1 MAPRR
6 GRCHAA
12 AGGARRAR
20 TGRARTGNAG
30 WPAHQRLRRGDVR
43 GGGHPAAAPRRHP
56 TPDPGDVHD
65 PAGRLPQPGRGLRA
79 AAAARRP
86 LRAGRAHRLA
96 PGASGRQWPRLRR
109 ASRRGRGDFTTL
121 IAVDIPAGG
130 ATEPQQHLYEE
141 TIHVLS
147 GQGSTA
153 IERPDGSRQS
163 FEWGAHSVF
172 AIPMN
177 AKHQHFNGSGSK
189 PVRMA
194 STNSL
199 PVMMKLF
206 RNDDYIFGGSDFRPA
221 FGEEKYFTGDGDFVR
236 ISPGRHLWETNFV
249 PDLMRLEL
257 HEWSARGAG
266 GSSVFLVMADSIMH
280 SHISEM
286 PVGTYKKA
294 HRHDSDVYVWPL
306 DEGGYTLLWYEGD
319 EGFQRVD
326 WRYGVAVGTP
336 LMMYHQHFNTR
347 PDRARYLATGMGGL
361 RYPFT
366 EQKTN
371 TFRGVDVSIKDGGRQ
386 LEYEDED
393 PRIRELFQEECRAW
407 GHESRM
413 DELLGDG

>member
-1 MAPRR
+1 MSETPAEQDLIFRDPYMEWAQRQAIPITE
-6 GRCHAA
+6 GLGVDVLAMDTSPWE
-12 AGGARRAR
+12 R
-20 TGRARTGNAG
+20 TGT
-30 WPAHQRLRRGDVR
+30 
-43 GGGHPAAAPRRHP
+43 
-56 TPDPGDVHD
+56 
-65 PAGRLPQPGRGLRA
+65 PAGI
-79 AAAARRP
+79 
-86 LRAGRAHRLA
+86 AHL
-96 PGASGRQWPRLRR
+96 
-109 ASRRGRGDFTTL
+109 RGRGDFTTL

-147 GQGSTA
+147 GQGSTVV
-153 IERPDGSRQS
+153 ERPDGSRQS

-177 AKHQHFNGSGSK
+177 AKHRHFNGSGSR

-194 STNSL
+194 STNCL

-206 RNDDYIFGGSDFRPA
+206 RNEDYIFGGSDFEPY
-221 FGEEKYFTGDGDFVR
+221 FGEEKYFTGEGNFVR

-294 HRHDSDVYVWPL
+294 HRHDADVYVWPL
-306 DEGGYTLLWYEGD
+306 AEGGYTLLWYEGD
-319 EGFQRVD
+319 EELQRVD
-326 WRYGVAVGTP
+326 WRYGMAIGTP

-347 PDRARYLATGMGGL
+347 SEQGRYLATGMGGL

-366 EQKTN
+366 EHKLN
-371 TFRGVDVSIKDGGRQ
+371 TYKGVDVSIREGGRQ

-393 PRIRELFQEECRAW
+393 PRIREIFRAECRTW
-407 GHESRM
+407 GHESKM
-413 DELLGDG
+413 DELFVAGR